1 MTLVEAIAT
10 FFGLICVWLTVKQNI
25 LCWPTG
31 IVQVTLYIFV
41 FYDARLYSDMILHII
56 YVIINVYGWY
66 HWLYGNKEKEELN
79 VSLVGKWIWMWLI
92 ICVLGTLAWGYVM
105 ATYTNAALPY
115 FDSFITAAS
124 LIAQWLMARKIVES
138 WWFWIVV
145 DIVAVGVYFVKG
157 LYITT
162 GLYAVFLVMA
172 TMGYFEWQRAYR
184 KEKPMI
190 ATV

>member
-1 MTLVEAIAT
+1 MTLIEAIAT

-25 LCWPTG
+25 WCWPTG
-31 IVQVTLYIFV
+31 IAQVTLYIFV

-56 YVIINVYGWY
+56 YVFINVYGWH
-66 HWLYGNKEKEELN
+66 HWLYGNKEKEELK

-92 ICVLGTLAWGYVM
+92 ICVVGTFSWGYIM
-105 ATYTNAALPY
+105 ANYTNAALPY

-172 TMGYFEWQRAYR
+172 TMGYFEWRRAYR

-190 ATV
+190 ATM

>member
-25 LCWPTG
+25 WCWPTG
-31 IVQVTLYIFV
+31 IAQVTLYIFV

-66 HWLYGNKEKEELN
+66 HWLYGNKEKEELK
-79 VSLVGKWIWMWLI
+79 VSLVGNWIWMWLI
-92 ICVLGTLAWGYVM
+92 ICVIGTFTWGYVM
-105 ATYTNAALPY
+105 ANYTNAALPY
-115 FDSFITAAS
+115 YDSFITAAS

-172 TMGYFEWQRAYR
+172 TMGYFEWRRAYR
-184 KEKPMI
+184 KEKSI
-190 ATV
+190 LITV